1 MPGCLTATPLT
12 EMIDV
17 EEGFGSSA
25 TSAPTAGSAVMPL
38 AYYYGFPSPK
48 DNTKL
53 YNVLLARLAKSV
65 KRRLDEDEAG
75 MFTYHGRK
83 TTLHVI
89 HVALVLCY
97 SINLTIYCLCSFILE
112 NI

>member
-38 AYYYGFPSPK
+38 AYYYGFSSPK

-75 MFTYHGRK
+75 K
-83 TTLHVI
+83 TFF
-89 HVALVLCY
+89 
-97 SINLTIYCLCSFILE
+97 SLE
-112 NI
+112 AV